1 MKRLLVTF
9 AIVLS
14 FISLSS
20 FASGGGGVS
29 QAALNSF
36 GSSFKTAT
44 EVVWTIN
51 NDIFKADFNLNGQY
65 ISAFY
70 DGDGKMI
77 ALTRNISKSQLPI
90 GLQTSLKKKYAD
102 FWITD
107 LFEVS
112 NDQGTSYYMTLET
125 ADSRVVLRSTGF
137 GWMVYKKQ
145 CKL

>member
-14 FISLSS
+14 FISFSS
-20 FASGGGGVS
+20 FASGGGVS
-29 QAALNSF
+29 QAAIKSF
-36 GSSFKTAT
+36 ESSFKTAT

-51 NDIFKADFNLNGQY
+51 NDVYKADFNLNGQY

-77 ALTRNISKSQLPI
+77 ALTRNINSFQLPI
-90 GLQTSLKKKYAD
+90 GLQTSLKKKYEN
-102 FWITD
+102 FWISD

-112 NDQGTSYYMTLET
+112 NDQGTAYYLTLEN
-125 ADSRVVLRSTGF
+125 ADSKVVLKSTGY
-137 GWMVYKKQ
+137 GWHVYKKQ
-145 CKL
+145 CKQ